1 MASVMSHFTPEALHS
16 HQEDLL
22 EMNADPILPSL
33 QWLPSGSG
41 PCVLIFYYASTGATL
56 FFSERCPFP
65 GMFAQGPLWNALPS
79 DNPGDSLLHSLQ
91 VFK

>member
-33 QWLPSGSG
+33 QWLPSH
-41 PCVLIFYYASTGATL
+41 L
-56 FFSERCPFP
+56 E
-65 GMFAQGPLWNALPS
+65 
-79 DNPGDSLLHSLQ
+79 
-91 VFK
+91 